1 MQNIYTLETYNNLKG
16 IVAVT
21 SDQKYNIIAYPDREK
36 GTIKVMNTD
45 NNTSITIKAHTGNI
59 AFISL
64 NSDGLLVAT
73 ASEKGTLIR
82 IFRSDTGENIQEV
95 RRGKDFAEIYS
106 ICFSHNNQFLACSS
120 DRGTIHIFSLD
131 KVNEKIKDLKKK
143 ELEYYILIYLAKEMK
158 H

>member
-1 MQNIYTLETYNNLKG
+1 
-16 IVAVT
+16 
-21 SDQKYNIIAYPDREK
+21 
-36 GTIKVMNTD
+36 MNTD
-45 NNTSITIKAHTGNI
+45 TNTSITIKAHTGNI